1 MGDVPL
7 IPENYDRR
15 RVPRLTQHS
24 AAGVVAIVFKQ
35 LEDFVAVSETVA
47 MGLHCVA

>member
-1 MGDVPL
+1 MTVAGC
-7 IPENYDRR
+7 
-15 RVPRLTQHS
+15 RVNTQHS

-35 LEDFVAVSETVA
+35 LEDFVAVSETLA